1 MYSDLYPMIHK
12 RKSFHIFR
20 GTEKLSWNELE
31 AIKAKISTLTPLS
44 PSIKTEIRL
53 AGALPGSKTG
63 EEYTILFYSDKAVD
77 YLQNI
82 GYLGEQ
88 LDLYLASVN
97 IGALWCGMSK
107 PKTLTTEDGL
117 EFVIMMKIAK
127 LPPDKFKRGIF
138 STGRKRAG
146 EIWTGEY
153 LSDIGETARLA
164 PSSMNSQPWLV
175 EAGDGKL
182 TVYRIQPKGSAA
194 KRDRTFYYN
203 SIDMG
208 IFFLYLEVTLCH
220 AGYSFK
226 RTLCYDGGE
235 NEKAKS
241 AEYSIR

>member
-20 GTEKLSWNELE
+20 GTEKLSWDELE
-31 AIKAKISTLTPLS
+31 AIKEKITTLVPLS

-53 AGALPGSKTG
+53 AGALPGSRNG
-63 EEYTILFYSDKAVD
+63 EEYTILFYSEKAVD

-107 PKTLTTEDGL
+107 PKSLVTEDGL

-127 LPPDKFKRGIF
+127 LPQSRFKRGLF
-138 STGRKRAG
+138 AAGRKKTD
-146 EIWTGEY
+146 EIWSGEY
-153 LSDIGETARLA
+153 LSDIGEDARLA

-175 EAGDGKL
+175 EAGEGKL

-194 KRDRTFYYN
+194 KRDRTFFYN
-203 SIDMG
+203 SVDMG
-208 IFFLYLEVTLCH
+208 IFFLFLETALSH
-220 AGYSFK
+220 AGYSYK
-226 RTLCYDGGE
+226 RNLCYDGGE
-235 NEKAKS
+235 DEKTKS